1 MKMVFMVRMQMIVV
15 IMIIMI
21 TGITMMRVFV
31 QNYLNYLLRIG
42 LSTNLPM

>member
-1 MKMVFMVRMQMIVV
+1 MKMVFMVWMQMF
-15 IMIIMI
+15 MMIMI
-21 TGITMMRVFV
+21 TGITMMRVFM

>member
-1 MKMVFMVRMQMIVV
+1 MKMVFMVWMQVFM
-15 IMIIMI
+15 MIMI

-31 QNYLNYLLRIG
+31 QNNLNYLLRIG